1 MKLYET
7 WFTHIKEDKP
17 FVLYKKPGQ
26 TKVKGLFQCDST
38 LHLVSNFKEKGFVLA
53 PFYEGVRFYIPLDAS
68 VQLEADWPKEPLQVE
83 SLGGDKSA
91 AALLNYEE
99 QPAKANFEDLVRR
112 CVQAIKQ
119 GKFAKVVPSRK
130 EVVPL
135 QVAEVAT
142 LFDQL
147 LAAYPEA
154 FCYVIYHP
162 QVGMWM
168 GATPETLIELTGQ
181 TLRTMALAGTQ
192 VNHGMEEVHWGEKEK
207 EEQQYVTDFI
217 VEQLQPLSSTI
228 DLSPPFTKRAAKVMH
243 ICTSIQAELKQ
254 DDVQTLVEAL
264 HPTPA
269 VCGMPKSV
277 ARDFLIRE
285 EGYSRKYYAGYLGE
299 LNYTSPNEQT
309 TTDLFVNLRCM
320 EIEKEQVNVY
330 IGCGV
335 TAESDPTSEFVETV
349 NKSTTMKKILF

>member
-7 WFTHIKEDKP
+7 WSTHIKENKP
-17 FVLYKKPGQ
+17 FVLYKKPSQ
-26 TKVKGLFQCDST
+26 SKVKGLFQQDST

-53 PFYEGVRFYIPLDAS
+53 PFYEGIRFYIPFDAA
-68 VQLEADWPKEPLQVE
+68 VQLEEDLEEGQGQLAW
-83 SLGGDKSA
+83 GGSDLA
-91 AALLNYEE
+91 LNYEA
-99 QPAKANFEDLVRR
+99 QPAKANFEDLVTR
-112 CVQAIKQ
+112 CVAAIKQ
-119 GKFAKVVPSRK
+119 GRFGKVVPSRK

-135 QVAEVAT
+135 QVEELPPLFAKLIAT
-142 LFDQL
+142 
-147 LAAYPEA
+147 YPDA

-162 QVGMWM
+162 EVGLWM
-168 GATPETLIELTGQ
+168 GATPETLIALEGQ

-192 VNHGMEEVHWGEKEK
+192 VNHGKEEVNWGEKEK

-217 VEQLQPLSSTI
+217 VDKLKPLSDAIQVSA
-228 DLSPPFTKRAAKVMH
+228 PFTKRAAKVMH
-243 ICTSIQAELKQ
+243 ICTNIEAQLSQAE
-254 DDVQTLVEAL
+254 VQTVVDAL

-269 VCGMPKSV
+269 VCGMPKSI

-299 LNYTSPNEQT
+299 LNDTTPQNQTSSQ
-309 TTDLFVNLRCM
+309 LFVNLRCM
-320 EIEKEQVNVY
+320 EIEKDQVNLY

-335 TAESDPTSEFVETV
+335 TADSDPTSEFVETV